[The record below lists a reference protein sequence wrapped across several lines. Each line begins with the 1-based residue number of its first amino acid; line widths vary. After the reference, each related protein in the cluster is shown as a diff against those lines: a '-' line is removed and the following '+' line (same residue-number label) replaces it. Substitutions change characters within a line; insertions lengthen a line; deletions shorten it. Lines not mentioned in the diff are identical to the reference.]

1 MSSEVTLTARRRSE
15 TGKGAARKLRA
26 AGDVPAVVYGGEDE
40 AVSLILD
47 RNEATHL
54 FQNIS
59 VENTIVGLKVDGEKT
74 PIQTLIREIQA
85 HPFRPE
91 ILHVDFLRIQKG
103 VAIEVEIPIH
113 LEGSP
118 VGVKQGEGILDQV
131 IHTVTVRCIPSAIP
145 DSITV
150 DIEHLDVGDSLHV
163 SELEV
168 PEDLEVV
175 TDGTR
180 IVAQVALLKGPKPGE
195 EEEEDLEAGLTEEAP
210 EPELIGG
217 EPSSDEEE

>member
-1 MSSEVTLTARRRSE
+1 MSAEVKLAAQRRSE
-15 TGKGAARKLRA
+15 TGKGAARKIRA
-26 AGDVPAVVYGGEDE
+26 AGNVPAVVYGGEDE
-40 AVSLILD
+40 ALSLTLD

-59 VENTIVGLKVDGEKT
+59 VENTIIDLKVEGVKT

-85 HPFRPE
+85 HPFRSE

-103 VAIEVEIPIH
+103 VAIEVEIPIQ

-118 VGVKQGEGILDQV
+118 HGVKHGEGILDQV

-145 DSITV
+145 DAITV
-150 DIEHLDVGDSLHV
+150 NIEHLDVGDSLHV
-163 SELEV
+163 SELVV

-175 TDGTR
+175 TDADR

-195 EEEEDLEAGLTEEAP
+195 EEEDLEAALTEDAP
-210 EPELIGG
+210 EPELIGE
-217 EPSSDEEE
+217 EPGSDEED